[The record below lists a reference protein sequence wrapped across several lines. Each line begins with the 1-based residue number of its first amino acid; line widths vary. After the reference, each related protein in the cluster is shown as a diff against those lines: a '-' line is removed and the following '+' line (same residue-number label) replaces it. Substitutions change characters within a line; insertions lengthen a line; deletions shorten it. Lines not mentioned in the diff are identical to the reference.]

1 VGLLFLIPGIGETLR
16 INGRAAIVT
25 DAALCESFTVE
36 GKAPRSVIVITVDSV
51 YFQCGKAIIR
61 SRLWHAD
68 AQIERKSLPSAGEI
82 LAAMSENRMG
92 GQAYDD
98 AYPERLKQT
107 LY

>member
-1 VGLLFLIPGIGETLR
+1 MSPPFQLR
-16 INGRAAIVT
+16 PSSSER
-25 DAALCESFTVE
+25 
-36 GKAPRSVIVITVDSV
+36 
-51 YFQCGKAIIR
+51 KAIIR

-92 GQAYDD
+92 GEAYDQ